1 MTEVLSVADYRQV
14 LRKRP
19 KYHNRKVE
27 IDGYKFDSLKESRRY
42 LELLLMLKAGEIRDF
57 KVHPQYDFWV
67 NSKWVGSYR
76 ADFSYKN
83 RQSFDVIVEDVKSTA
98 TKRARDWPLRR
109 NLMRAIYGI
118 EVIEI

>member
-14 LRKRP
+14 IRKRP

-27 IDGYKFDSLKESRRY
+27 IDGHKFDSLKESRRY
-42 LELLLMLKAGEIRDF
+42 LELLLLLKAGDIWDL
-57 KVHPQYDFWV
+57 KIHPKYDFWV
-67 NSKWVGSYR
+67 NSVWVGSYR
-76 ADFSYKN
+76 ADFAYKP
-83 RQSFDVIVEDVKSTA
+83 RQAFTDVVEDVKSVA

-109 NLMRAIYGI
+109 QLMKAVYGI